1 MPSESR
7 GLVYRS
13 GRWEVDIDRRT
24 LLADGVAVPV
34 GSRAFEIIETLVR
47 AGGALVTKD
56 ALMAQVWPGL
66 AVGENTLQVHI
77 SALRKALGPD
87 RNLLQTNSGRGYRL
101 AGDWQVR
108 QAEGSEVR
116 AASSSPASQPTPSGL
131 PVASSA
137 LIGRAAAVQLI
148 PDLLSAYRVVT
159 LTGPGGIGKTALA
172 LEVARLL
179 ESDFADGAW
188 LVELAASSKPAQV
201 ASTVAAA
208 LGINPGGDLV
218 SAEAIG
224 RALAARQV
232 LVVLDNCE
240 HVVDEAAD
248 LAGEIVRWCPRASVL
263 ATSRE
268 ALRIDGEYVFR
279 LSPLDVPPATPE
291 LAGDFRDYGAVRLF
305 IRRAQAADAAFEP
318 MGPTLAAIATIC
330 RRLDGIPL
338 AIEFAAARVAA
349 LGVHEVAA
357 RLDDRFALL
366 TAGRRTALPR
376 HQTLRATLDW
386 SYGLL
391 TESEKHCLRNLAVF
405 PAGFTL
411 DAAAFVM
418 GTAGRTLSR
427 HLDDISNLVAK
438 SLVTPDGSAPADRW
452 RLLETVHAYAQGKL
466 SDADE
471 AAHARRRHAAFYRD
485 LVMNAA
491 PASAL
496 EPTTAGLAICVREI
510 DNVRAAIDWAFS
522 AEGDASLGIVLT
534 AEYMPVWL
542 HQSLMGECRE
552 RTERALACP
561 PTTASAS
568 RRTSMLLN
576 IGLAYAL
583 LYTGGAAE
591 KTWAALAVALTGAQE
606 LDDIVAQ
613 NYVLW
618 ALWACHVNG
627 GEIRNAQRVAGQFS
641 RLAIRSG
648 SPARRLVAERLIG
661 ATMHYRGNQ
670 PRARLYLQAVLDDQH
685 RIVDGRHAVWFRYD
699 IRVMAQAS
707 LARVLCLQGLTDQ
720 AKEMAAAS
728 RDGAEQA
735 DHPLMLCHSLAE
747 AACSVALMVMDLD
760 AATGAVADLIA
771 AATGQGAEYWRI
783 MGRCMEGVL
792 LIRRGE
798 FRQGCTLLGAAIET
812 CQNTGW
818 TLYFPTFMGVLA
830 EGLAE
835 DGNLAQARIAIER
848 ALRSAD
854 QGGEQW
860 AVADLLR
867 IKAGL
872 LMRSKDDRSVAD
884 AEDCLLAAC
893 RLARRQGAV
902 LWEQQAVTD
911 LARLRDGSA

>member
-1 MPSESR
+1 MPYESQR
-7 GLVYRS
+7 LVYRS
-13 GRWEVDIDRRT
+13 GRWAVDIDRRT

-34 GSRAFEIIETLVR
+34 GSRAFEIIEMLVR
-47 AGGALVTKD
+47 AGSALVTKD
-56 ALMAQVWPGL
+56 ALMAQVWAGL

-87 RNLLQTNSGRGYRL
+87 RNLLQTTSGRGYRL
-101 AGDWQVR
+101 AGDWQVW
-108 QAEGSEVR
+108 QAEGSEVP
-116 AASSSPASQPTPSGL
+116 ATSSLPASQPTPSAL

-188 LVELAASSKPAQV
+188 LVELAALSKHALVP
-201 ASTVAAA
+201 STVAAA
-208 LGINPGGDLV
+208 LGLNLGGDIV

-240 HVVDEAAD
+240 HVVDEAAE
-248 LAGEIVRWCPRASVL
+248 LAGEIVRWCPHASVL

-268 ALRIDGEYVFR
+268 ALRIDGEYLFR
-279 LSPLDVPPATPE
+279 LSPLDVPPATPDF
-291 LAGDFRDYGAVRLF
+291 AGNFRDYGAVRLF

-318 MGPTLAAIATIC
+318 LGVTLATIGTIC
-330 RRLDGIPL
+330 RRLEGIPL

-391 TESEKHCLRNLAVF
+391 TESEQHCLRNLAVF

-411 DAAAFVM
+411 DAAASVM
-418 GTAGRTLSR
+418 GTAGRTLPR

-452 RLLETVHAYAQGKL
+452 RLLETVRAYAEGKL
-466 SDADE
+466 REAGE
-471 AAHARRRHAAFYRD
+471 AADASRRHATYYRD
-485 LVMNAA
+485 LVVNAA

-510 DNVRAAIDWAFS
+510 DNVRAAIVWAFS
-522 AEGDASLGIVLT
+522 AEGDASVGIVLT

-542 HQSLMGECRE
+542 HLSLMSECRG
-552 RTERALACP
+552 RTERALARPP
-561 PTTASAS
+561 PTVSVS
-568 RRTSMLLN
+568 RRTGMLLN

-583 LYTGGAAE
+583 LYTGGAADKIRE
-591 KTWAALAVALTGAQE
+591 VLAGALKDAQE

-618 ALWACHVNG
+618 ALWACHTNEG
-627 GEIRNAQRVAGQFS
+627 DIRNALRVVGRFS

-648 SPARRLVAERLIG
+648 SPARRLVADRLVG
-661 ATMHYRGNQ
+661 RTMHYRGNQ
-670 PRARLYLQAVLDDQH
+670 SRARIYLQRVLADQH
-685 RIVDGRHAVWFRYD
+685 RIVDGQHAVWFRYD
-699 IRVMAQAS
+699 SRIMAQAS

-720 AKEMAAAS
+720 AKEMTAAS
-728 RDGAEQA
+728 REGAELA

-747 AACSVALMVMDLD
+747 AACSVALMITDLD
-760 AATGAVADLIA
+760 AAAEAVAALITV
-771 AATGQGAEYWRI
+771 ATGHGAEYWRI
-783 MGRCMEGVL
+783 MGRCMEGAL
-792 LIRRGE
+792 LIRRGD
-798 FRQGCTLLGAAIET
+798 FRQGSALLQAALET
-812 CQNTGW
+812 CRETGW
-818 TLYFPTFMGVLA
+818 MLYYPTFMGSLA
-830 EGLAE
+830 EGLAG
-835 DGNLAQARIAIER
+835 DGELAQARDAIER
-848 ALRSAD
+848 ALRNSHE
-854 QGGEQW
+854 GGERW

-872 LMRSKDDRSVAD
+872 LMRSRDDRSVAD

-911 LARLRDGSA
+911 LARLHDGSA